1 MKKTLKNLLVL
12 SVVGCGLVLASCSSV
27 QAKPNG
33 LDDKLVN
40 FTNDNT
46 EYFRNSYELLFEN
59 YLDAGS
65 SSSTILTN
73 LINIIAETELPEF
86 YGSQAAF
93 EAEVEKKCKQKIEII
108 GEKRQWQKNKK

>member
-40 FTNDNT
+40 FTKDNT
-46 EYFRNSYELLFEN
+46 EYSNLAVKLNKFKKEGLL
-59 YLDAGS
+59 
-65 SSSTILTN
+65 
-73 LINIIAETELPEF
+73 
-86 YGSQAAF
+86 
-93 EAEVEKKCKQKIEII
+93 IEDN
-108 GEKRQWQKNKK
+108 RS

>member
-27 QAKPNG
+27 QARPNG

-46 EYFRNSYELLFEN
+46 EYFRN
-59 YLDAGS
+59 
-65 SSSTILTN
+65 
-73 LINIIAETELPEF
+73 
-86 YGSQAAF
+86 
-93 EAEVEKKCKQKIEII
+93 
-108 GEKRQWQKNKK
+108 